1 MKILLTK
8 TLPTEE
14 GHYLHCPEFGDYRSI
29 NNLYVD
35 ENLRIK
41 YLYMDIPR
49 YADLN
54 EVGGYWAK
62 LDESMFQL
70 CESEQERR
78 EIIQNQHSNDTHR
91 AVDIDRPEPE
101 CKCEDSNL
109 IKMDSD
115 KNKNKSMCLNCFKW
129 SKEGEA

>member
-8 TLPTEE
+8 TLPTED
-14 GHYLHCPEFGDYRSI
+14 GLYYWAYRSGESPVI
-29 NNLYVD
+29 VD
-35 ENLRIK
+35 VFIVNGGAYCNIVGRSWS
-41 YLYMDIPR
+41 DIAR
-49 YADLN
+49 
-54 EVGGYWAK
+54 GYWAK
-62 LDESMFQL
+62 VDQSIFQL

-78 EIIQNQHSNDTHR
+78 EIIQKQHSNDTHR

-101 CKCEDSNL
+101 CKCKDCNL

-129 SKEGEA
+129 SKRDA